1 MRLNLPVTNTEYP
14 IDDDTLIVSTT
25 DTKGRITY
33 INSTFV
39 EVSGFSEEELI
50 GKAHNIVRH
59 PDVPPEAFE
68 DLWATLKQGLPW
80 TGLVKNRR
88 KNGDFYWINANATPL
103 IENGQITGYLS
114 VRTKA
119 SPAAIEQAAPAYQ
132 QILEGKAKNL
142 KIEKGQIVRTD
153 FIGKLQAFVKM
164 TTRKR
169 IALAMTIPALFLLTT
184 GGIGW
189 WGVSQTQ
196 ASASLSTVIAA
207 ITAAGI
213 ALIAYLAYG
222 MVKNTLTPLQQAID
236 IANKLAGG
244 DLTHK
249 FSVNRSDE
257 FGELL
262 KALSQMGVNLRATVL
277 DVQKNAASVR
287 LATGEI
293 ASGNLDLSQ
302 RTEEQ
307 ASSLEETASSM
318 EELTATVR
326 QNTDN
331 SINANQIAMTASNIT
346 TKGGEMMQEV
356 VSTMSSISESSSK
369 IADII
374 SVIDGIAFQTNILAL
389 NAAVEAARAGEQGR
403 GFAVVATEVRNLA
416 QRSATAAKE
425 IKTLIDDSVRK
436 VDEGA
441 TLVNKTGNTMNEIVM
456 AIRNL
461 TEIMSDITSASK
473 EQNTGIEQVTQAVS
487 QMDEVT
493 QQNAALVEQAAAA
506 AASLEQQAHELVGA
520 ISIFHLS
527 RGSSKRPATV
537 VQLADKN
544 NTEQDGSTGH
554 ATAHSTRSKSPRN
567 KIAVGDH
574 NNQWSEF

>member
-1 MRLNLPVTNTEYP
+1 
-14 IDDDTLIVSTT
+14 
-25 DTKGRITY
+25 
-33 INSTFV
+33 
-39 EVSGFSEEELI
+39 
-50 GKAHNIVRH
+50 
-59 PDVPPEAFE
+59 
-68 DLWATLKQGLPW
+68 
-80 TGLVKNRR
+80 
-88 KNGDFYWINANATPL
+88 
-103 IENGQITGYLS
+103 
-114 VRTKA
+114 
-119 SPAAIEQAAPAYQ
+119 
-132 QILEGKAKNL
+132 GKAKNL

-436 VDEGA
+436 VDQGA
-441 TLVNKTGNTMNEIVM
+441 TLVNKTGNTMNEIVT

-493 QQNAALVEQAAAA
+493 Q
-506 AASLEQQAHELVGA
+506 
-520 ISIFHLS
+520 
-527 RGSSKRPATV
+527 
-537 VQLADKN
+537 
-544 NTEQDGSTGH
+544 
-554 ATAHSTRSKSPRN
+554 
-567 KIAVGDH
+567 
-574 NNQWSEF
+574 

>member
-119 SPAAIEQAAPAYQ
+119 SQTAIEQAAPAYQ

-153 FIGKLQAFVKM
+153 FIGKLQSFLKM

-169 IALAMTIPALFLLTT
+169 IAFAMTIPALFLLAV

-189 WGVSQTQ
+189 WGLSQTQ
-196 ASASLSTVIAA
+196 APASLSSMIAT

-356 VSTMSSISESSSK
+356 VTTMSSISESSSK

-425 IKTLIDDSVRK
+425 IKTLIDDSVKK
-436 VDEGA
+436 VDQGA
-441 TLVNKTGNTMNEIVM
+441 ALVNETGKTMNEIVM
-456 AIRNL
+456 AIKNL

-506 AASLEQQAHELVGA
+506 AASLEQQAYELVGA

-527 RGSSKRPATV
+527 QSSSKRPANV
-537 VQLADKN
+537 AQLADKN
-544 NTEQDGSTGH
+544 STEHDGLTGH
-554 ATAHSTRSKSPRN
+554 ATRSKSQRRA